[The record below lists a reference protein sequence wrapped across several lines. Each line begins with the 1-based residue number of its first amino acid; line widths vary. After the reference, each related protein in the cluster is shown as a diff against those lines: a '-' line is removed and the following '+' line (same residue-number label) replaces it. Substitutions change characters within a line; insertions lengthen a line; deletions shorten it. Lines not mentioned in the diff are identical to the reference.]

1 MTNSETYPIRPS
13 KAERYQIEREKDEKF
28 SLIPED
34 LIVEY
39 SDLHNKA
46 KCLELDLEEKMKVLN
61 AEYKQKKKIN
71 HLNLENNQKKMETL
85 SGLSTMDLANRLPKD
100 HGPIF

>member
-1 MTNSETYPIRPS
+1 MPETFPMRPN
-13 KAERYQIEREKDEKF
+13 KAERYRIEREKDEKF

-46 KCLELDLEEKMKVLN
+46 KCLELDLEENTKVLN
-61 AEYKQKKKIN
+61 AKYKQDKKIN
-71 HLNLENNQKKMETL
+71 DLNLENNQKKMEEL
-85 SGLSTMDLANRLPKD
+85 SGLSVMDLVNRLPKD
-100 HGPIF
+100 HGPIY